1 MVKSTANVIPVEVDE
16 AVRKKD
22 PTGGRGV
29 NGIIGGKLEVKGKS
43 EKEVLE
49 SAV

>member
-1 MVKSTANVIPVEVDE
+1 MIEVDE
-16 AVRKKD
+16 AVEKKD

-29 NGIIGGKLEVKGKS
+29 NGEVGGKLEVKDKKS
-43 EKEVLE
+43 EEEDEEVLR